1 MKHALIAA
9 LAASC
14 AISSTASAKDFV
26 VEMRN
31 SGTDGM
37 MVFQPALTSVG
48 VGDRVIFKA
57 TNPSHD
63 AASIPTMMPAGA
75 KPFTGK
81 ISQDGTV
88 TFTVPGF
95 YGIKCTPHFGMGMVA
110 LIKVGK
116 PTNGEQVAQAATKLP
131 PMARKRLLAAF
142 AKAK

>member
-81 ISQDGTV
+81 ISQDVTV

-116 PTNGEQVAQAATKLP
+116 PTNGEQAATKLP

>member
-1 MKHALIAA
+1 MA
-9 LAASC
+9 
-14 AISSTASAKDFV
+14 
-26 VEMRN
+26 
-31 SGTDGM
+31 
-37 MVFQPALTSVG
+37 

-63 AASIPTMMPAGA
+63 AASIPTMLPAGA

-81 ISQDGTV
+81 ISQDVTV

-116 PTNGEQVAQAATKLP
+116 PTNGEQVTQAAAKLP